1 MELKSKLIYPNPFKP
16 SGVEFYL
23 SEDAGVTLKI
33 FDMDG
38 KEVETILDNTPMKP
52 GKHAVMLKVQEYRDG
67 VYMYRLSVNNGNNKF
82 IETKKII
89 VAK

>member
-16 SGVEFYL
+16 VGVEFYL

-38 KEVETILDNTPMKP
+38 KEIETVLDNAPMKS
-52 GKHAVMLKVQEYRDG
+52 GKHAVVLKVQEYQDG
-67 VYMYRLSVNNGNNKF
+67 VYMYRLSVKNGDNKL